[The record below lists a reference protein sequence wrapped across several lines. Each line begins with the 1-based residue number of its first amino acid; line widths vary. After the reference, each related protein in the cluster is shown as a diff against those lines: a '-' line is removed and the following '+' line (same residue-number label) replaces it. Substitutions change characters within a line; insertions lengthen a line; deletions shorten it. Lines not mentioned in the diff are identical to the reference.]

1 MDIKKE
7 KQKIEKALRV
17 IELIETCNWQ
27 IEVFTN
33 DFKRND
39 FSGFLNLKKHYQKRI
54 TIMQGVKERLE
65 NYYKNLI
72 K

>member
-1 MDIKKE
+1 MNLQKE

-27 IEVFTN
+27 IQQHEMYHLV
-33 DFKRND
+33 
-39 FSGFLNLKKHYQKRI
+39 GFNSMREYYKKRI
-54 TIMQGVKERLE
+54 TIMQGVKARLE

>member
-1 MDIKKE
+1 MNLQKE

-17 IELIETCNWQ
+17 IELIEHSEKWIKYHKHDLEIYPSMRT
-27 IEVFTN
+27 
-33 DFKRND
+33 
-39 FSGFLNLKKHYQKRI
+39 HYQERI
-54 TIMQGVKERLE
+54 TIMQAVKARLE

>member
-7 KQKIEKALRV
+7 IQKIEKALRV

-27 IEVFTN
+27 IERNKCFATN
-33 DFKRND
+33 DFE
-39 FSGFLNLKKHYQKRI
+39 GFLNLRIHYEKRI
-54 TIMQGVKERLE
+54 TIMQGVKARLE

>member
-27 IEVFTN
+27 IEQHIKYIN
-33 DFKRND
+33 
-39 FSGFLNLKKHYQKRI
+39 FSIGIWHTKRI

>member
-1 MDIKKE
+1 MDLQKE

-27 IEVFTN
+27 IFNFEKELIYQEYNKFL
-33 DFKRND
+33 DL
-39 FSGFLNLKKHYQKRI
+39 SGYRKKRI
-54 TIMQGVKERLE
+54 TIMQGVKKRLE

>member
-27 IEVFTN
+27 IEKHLEYY
-33 DFKRND
+33 DD
-39 FSGFLNLKKHYQKRI
+39 FLNLQAHYNKRI
-54 TIMQGVKERLE
+54 TIMQGVKARLE

>member
-1 MDIKKE
+1 MILQKE
-7 KQKIEKALRV
+7 KQKLEKALRV

-27 IEVFTN
+27 IFNFEKELICQDYNKFL
-33 DFKRND
+33 DL
-39 FSGFLNLKKHYQKRI
+39 SGYKKKRI
-54 TIMQGVKERLE
+54 TIMQGVKARLE

>member
-1 MDIKKE
+1 MDIQKE

-17 IELIETCNWQ
+17 IELIEMCDGQ
-27 IEVFTN
+27 IRSFTN
-33 DFKRND
+33 YIEKDDFI
-39 FSGFLNLKKHYQKRI
+39 GFLNLRSYYKKRI
-54 TIMQGVKERLE
+54 TITQEVKARLE

>member
-17 IELIETCNWQ
+17 IELIETCNKE
-27 IEVFTN
+27 IKHHNHYMVEYRT
-33 DFKRND
+33 
-39 FSGFLNLKKHYQKRI
+39 LKFYYEKRI
-54 TIMQGVKERLE
+54 TIMQGVKARLE

>member
-27 IEVFTN
+27 IQNHLEYIVTPNFEPFGN
-33 DFKRND
+33 FKD
-39 FSGFLNLKKHYQKRI
+39 YYKKRI
-54 TIMQGVKERLE
+54 TIMQGVKARLE

>member
-1 MDIKKE
+1 MNLQKE

-17 IELIETCNWQ
+17 IELIETCNEQ
-27 IEVFTN
+27 IRSHKKSILKNYIN
-33 DFKRND
+33 DF
-39 FSGFLNLKKHYQKRI
+39 LNFDNYYEKRI
-54 TIMQGVKERLE
+54 TIMQGVKKRLE

>member
-1 MDIKKE
+1 MNLQKE

-27 IEVFTN
+27 IEQHKIYPLVAFN
-33 DFKRND
+33 SMREYYK
-39 FSGFLNLKKHYQKRI
+39 KRI
-54 TIMQGVKERLE
+54 KIMEDVKARLE
-65 NYYKNLI
+65 NYYKNLL

>member
-17 IELIETCNWQ
+17 IELIETCNEQ
-27 IEVFTN
+27 IRSHTKLMLKNYIN
-33 DFKRND
+33 D
-39 FSGFLNLKKHYQKRI
+39 FLNLQDYYEKRI

>member
-17 IELIETCNWQ
+17 IELIETCDWQ
-27 IEVFTN
+27 LEQHKIYTLVSFNSMREYY
-33 DFKRND
+33 K
-39 FSGFLNLKKHYQKRI
+39 KRI
-54 TIMQGVKERLE
+54 TIMEAVKARLE

>member
-1 MDIKKE
+1 MNIKKE

-17 IELIETCNWQ
+17 IELIETCDWQ
-27 IEVFTN
+27 IESFT
-33 DFKRND
+33 KY
-39 FSGFLNLKKHYQKRI
+39 KKTRPTFANYYRHRI
-54 TIMQGVKERLE
+54 KIMQGVKERLE